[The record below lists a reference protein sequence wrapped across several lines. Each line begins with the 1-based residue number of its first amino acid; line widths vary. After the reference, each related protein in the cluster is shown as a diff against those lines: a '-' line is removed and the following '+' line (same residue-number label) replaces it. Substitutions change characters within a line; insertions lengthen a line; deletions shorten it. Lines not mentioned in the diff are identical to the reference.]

1 MFTRLSTAKHHL
13 LLDDEFTLDDSY
25 IISLIET
32 AENAVSKA
40 LNKPLCACVT
50 QEGLLPPTIQHS
62 ILLLVGSL
70 YSQRESVAPVQL
82 HKTPHSLDWLLGL
95 DRHYNIP
102 K

>member
-1 MFTRLSTAKHHL
+1 MFIRLSEAKKHL
-13 LLDDEFTLDDSY
+13 FLDDEFTLDDSY
-25 IISLIET
+25 IISLIEV

-40 LNKPLCACVT
+40 INRPLYACMT
-50 QEGLLPPTIQHS
+50 QEGTLPPTIKHS
-62 ILLLVGSL
+62 VLLLIGSM
-70 YSQRESVAPVQL
+70 YANRESVSVAQL